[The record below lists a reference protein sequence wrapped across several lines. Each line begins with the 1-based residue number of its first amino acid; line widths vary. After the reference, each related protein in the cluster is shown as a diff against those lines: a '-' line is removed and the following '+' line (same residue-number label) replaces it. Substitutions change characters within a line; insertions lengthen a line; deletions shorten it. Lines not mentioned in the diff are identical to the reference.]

1 MATGKRNHA
10 SNHSLR
16 MLREIQSQLSEIDSK
31 IEHLI
36 KSCRKFYL
44 TTDFSDSYKN
54 GFKG

>member
-1 MATGKRNHA
+1 MARRKRDRATNR
-10 SNHSLR
+10 SLK
-16 MLREIQSQLSEIDSK
+16 LLCEIQSQLSDIDSK

-36 KSCRKFYL
+36 KSCRKFYF

>member
-1 MATGKRNHA
+1 MAKSKPRRVPKR
-10 SNHSLR
+10 SLKL
-16 MLREIQSQLSEIDSK
+16 LREIQSQLSEIDSK

-36 KSCRKFYL
+36 KSYRKFYF